1 MDELHTI
8 DEIIVRQDQLTV
20 QGARNMGL
28 VLESIQRLS
37 ALRAKVAEDLQL
49 ISELREKLKTGE
61 NGGANDV
68 QNQA

>member
-1 MDELHTI
+1 MDELKTI
-8 DEIIVRQDQLTV
+8 DGIIVAQDQLTV

-28 VLESIQRLS
+28 VLQSIQQLS

-49 ISELREKLKTGE
+49 ISALREKLKTHE

>member
-1 MDELHTI
+1 MDELRTI

-68 QNQA
+68 QSKA